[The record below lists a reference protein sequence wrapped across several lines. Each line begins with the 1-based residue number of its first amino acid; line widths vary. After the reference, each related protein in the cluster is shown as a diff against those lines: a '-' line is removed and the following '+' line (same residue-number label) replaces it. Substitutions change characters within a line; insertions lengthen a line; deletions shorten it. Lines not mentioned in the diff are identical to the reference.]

1 MGRAELAER
10 VRVYLQGYDVRYIEG
25 VEYKVIPTPPDFI
38 PELLQHYTTV
48 SIVCLV
54 AGIVLL
60 LAGFFFYRW
69 YESFE
74 SKGTTLSGYISL
86 LLLFVSAYSASTGAS
101 LGVGGVIDL
110 WTIYTAPKSFVETH
124 WEEHADNRGIK

>member
-60 LAGFFFYRW
+60 LAGFLLYRW
-69 YESFE
+69 YEFFE
-74 SKGTTLSGYISL
+74 RKGTTLSGYISL
-86 LLLFVSAYSASTGAS
+86 LFLFACGYSAAVGACLELHST
-101 LGVGGVIDL
+101 LDL
-110 WTIYTAPKSFVETH
+110 WTIYTSPKSFVSTH
-124 WEEHADNRGIK
+124 WEEHADYRGIK